1 MTSCFGYIR
10 VSTQKQGEGVSLDA
24 QKDAIQAFARQKDLT
39 ITKWFEEKQTAAKGG
54 RPIFNQMLRQ
64 LRRGGASGV
73 IIHKIDRSAR
83 NLRDWAM
90 FSELPDA
97 GVNVYVATES
107 LDFTSRGGRLTA
119 DIQAVIAA
127 DYIRNLREETI
138 KGIQGRLKQG
148 LYPFRA
154 PVGYLDN
161 GKGKPKTPD
170 PIKAPMIREM
180 FELYASGQYS
190 LRSLRSEI
198 TRRGLRNHRNR
209 PLSLCGIETILN
221 NSFYSGL
228 IVMQRTAQTYH
239 GIHAPIVPPSLF
251 KRVQEV
257 KADRNG
263 KVATRHNHLYRRLFR
278 CGLCQG
284 PMSPE
289 RQKGRVYYRCQTKC
303 CATKTIREDRL
314 EEAVL
319 KALRRLEI
327 TPEGADKLQKA
338 WATDATDAQ
347 LEAQRQAMALQIAAD
362 ERRLDRLIDLLV
374 DGAIEKNLF
383 ASRKQR
389 LEIDLAASR
398 ERLRNMPDPEHVA
411 RNRMQ
416 FLELLQNLA
425 QLYIC
430 AQDAEKRQIVENA
443 FSNRTVVRNN
453 VELEPYD
460 WLRKSNLGPLVLEG
474 APNRDISRTDP
485 DPAGPEFSDQR
496 LLTQLMFLTR
506 HHHADTSKRGR
517 AKKK

>member
-24 QKDAIQAFARQKDLT
+24 QKEAIQVFASQKGLT

-64 LRRGGASGV
+64 LRRGAASGI

-148 LYPFRA
+148 LYPFKA
-154 PVGYLDN
+154 PVGYLDQ
-161 GKGKPKTPD
+161 GKGKAKIPD
-170 PIKAPMIREM
+170 PQKAPLIRDM
-180 FELYASGQYS
+180 FDLYASGQYS
-190 LRSLRSEI
+190 LRSLRKEI
-198 TRRGLRNHRNR
+198 NRRGLRNHRNR
-209 PLSLCGIETILN
+209 PLSLCGIETILKN
-221 NSFYSGL
+221 PFYTGL
-228 IVMQRTAQTYH
+228 IVMRRTGQTYH
-239 GIHAPIVPPSLF
+239 GIHKPIVPPSLY

-257 KADRNG
+257 KENRLG
-263 KVATRHNHLYRRLFR
+263 KISTQHNHLYRGLFR

-289 RQKGRVYYRCQTKC
+289 RQKGRVYYRCQTREC
-303 CATKTIREDRL
+303 PTKTIREDRL
-314 EEAVL
+314 EAEILSALQSLEMTAEA
-319 KALRRLEI
+319 AERLS
-327 TPEGADKLQKA
+327 KA
-338 WATDATDAQ
+338 WAAEENSGQ
-347 LEAQRQAMALQIAAD
+347 LEAQRRAIELQIAA
-362 ERRLDRLIDLLV
+362 EEQRLDRLTDLLI
-374 DGAIEKNLF
+374 DGTIDKSLF
-383 ASRKQR
+383 DTRKQR

-398 ERLRNMPDPEHVA
+398 EKLRSLPNPEQAA

-416 FLELLQNLA
+416 FLELMKNLTG
-425 QLYIC
+425 LHIG
-430 AQDAEKRQIVENA
+430 AQDAEKREIVENA
-443 FSNRTVVRNN
+443 FSNRTVVQNR
-453 VELEPYD
+453 VELEPCD
-460 WLRKSNLGPLVLEG
+460 WLKVVKSGMCVFDGGLD
-474 APNRDISRTDP
+474 RDTSRTGPNELQSP
-485 DPAGPEFSDQR
+485 DSAFEK
-496 LLTQLMFLTR
+496 LLAVLDSQK
-506 HHHADTSKRGR
+506 HHQDDATADGR
-517 AKKK
+517 